1 MESYPMFLDILIID
15 RTSVITKLS
24 HRFMV
29 ISGNILEGYLII
41 IDKLILKFIW
51 RHKISED
58 PLKLR
63 TFYHKNVRTQKY
75 YI

>member
-1 MESYPMFLDILIID
+1 MFLDILIID
-15 RTSVITKLS
+15 RTSVITKLV

-41 IDKLILKFIW
+41 TDKQILKFIW
-51 RHKISED
+51 RYKISKEG
-58 PLKLR
+58 LLIFYHKLR
-63 TFYHKNVRTQKY
+63 TFYHKNVRKQTY